1 MKTKTKIWLTIA
13 ASLVLLGCILFA
25 VVMTTL
31 KWDFMELTTV
41 HYETNTYEISETFDS
56 ISLNTDTA
64 DIVFVFSDDGKCR
77 VECYEEEK
85 TKHTATVENSSLTV
99 ELIDERSSHDFIG
112 YIGFNFD
119 TPKITVYLP
128 KNEYS
133 SLFIRETT
141 GNIEIPQEFIFQG
154 MDIKTS
160 TGDVKNY
167 ASASENIK
175 IITDTG
181 DIFTENISA
190 KNLSLSVSTGK
201 INAGSVMCEEI
212 FEINVSTG
220 KTKLSNISCK
230 NLISKGSTGDISMIN
245 LLAAERISIERDTG
259 DILFDGCDANELFV
273 KTSTGDIKG
282 TFLSDKTFAV
292 ESNTGTIDV
301 PKNTVGGKCK
311 ISTDTGD
318 IKINIK

>member
-1 MKTKTKIWLTIA
+1 MKTRTKIWLTIA

-31 KWDFMELTTV
+31 KWDFMELATV
-41 HYETNTYEISETFDS
+41 HYETNTYETSETFDS
-56 ISLNTDTA
+56 ISVNTDTA
-64 DIVFVFSDDGKCR
+64 DIMFMFSDDGKCR

-85 TKHTATVENSSLTV
+85 AKHSVTVENNTLTV
-99 ELIDERSSHDFIG
+99 ALIDEKSLHDFIS

-119 TPKITVYLP
+119 APKITVYLP
-128 KNEYS
+128 KNAYT
-133 SLFIRETT
+133 SLFIREST
-141 GNIEIPQEFIFQG
+141 GDIEIPKEFMFQSI
-154 MDIKTS
+154 DITAS
-160 TGDVKNY
+160 TGDIKNY
-167 ASASENIK
+167 ASVSENIK

-190 KNLSLSVSTGK
+190 KNLSFSVSTGK
-201 INAGSVMCEEI
+201 INAVSVICEET

-273 KTSTGDIKG
+273 KTSSGDVQG
-282 TFLSDKTFAV
+282 TFLSDKTFFV
-292 ESNTGTIDV
+292 ESNTGTMDV
-301 PKNTVGGKCK
+301 PKNTVGGKCE